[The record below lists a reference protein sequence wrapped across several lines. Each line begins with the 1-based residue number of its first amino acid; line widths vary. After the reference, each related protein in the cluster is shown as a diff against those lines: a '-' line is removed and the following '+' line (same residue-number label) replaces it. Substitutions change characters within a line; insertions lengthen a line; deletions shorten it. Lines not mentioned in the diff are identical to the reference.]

1 MKSEGHLQ
9 AYSPIQP
16 YALGCTRD
24 EILMILLPLLCLL
37 AGAGLGYY
45 FQVYVLIPA
54 APLAL
59 MAVVGEG
66 FASDVGLWW
75 ILLDASVAALA
86 LQIGYIA
93 GSILHLRTAPIS
105 RHRPIK
111 EATAKYALIGAPRPH
126 HCQRGKWIG
135 ASLVSDTGE
144 RI

>member
-1 MKSEGHLQ
+1 
-9 AYSPIQP
+9 
-16 YALGCTRD
+16 
-24 EILMILLPLLCLL
+24 MILLPLLCLL
-37 AGAGLGYY
+37 TGAGLGYY

-93 GSILHLRTAPIS
+93 EAFCTYVE
-105 RHRPIK
+105 RPS
-111 EATAKYALIGAPRPH
+111 PPPP
-126 HCQRGKWIG
+126 
-135 ASLVSDTGE
+135 SD
-144 RI
+144 

>member
-59 MAVVGEG
+59 MAVVGDG
-66 FASDVGLWW
+66 FASDVGPWW

-93 GSILHLRTAPIS
+93 GSILHARTASP
-105 RHRPIK
+105 
-111 EATAKYALIGAPRPH
+111 ATVRLKKQCGEVCPDRGTSAPPLSARQMDRRVTGIGYR
-126 HCQRGKWIG
+126 
-135 ASLVSDTGE
+135 
-144 RI
+144 

>member
-59 MAVVGEG
+59 MAVVGDG
-66 FASDVGLWW
+66 FASDVGPWW

-93 GSILHLRTAPIS
+93 GSILHVRTAPIS

-111 EATAKYALIGAPRPH
+111 EAMRRSMP
-126 HCQRGKWIG
+126 
-135 ASLVSDTGE
+135 
-144 RI
+144 